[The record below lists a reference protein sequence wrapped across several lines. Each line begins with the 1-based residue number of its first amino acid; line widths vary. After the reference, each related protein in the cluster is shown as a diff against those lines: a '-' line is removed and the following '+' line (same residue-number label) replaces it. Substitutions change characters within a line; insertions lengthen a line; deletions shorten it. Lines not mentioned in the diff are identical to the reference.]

1 MHHKQE
7 ASISFFSICLD
18 NTQAWSNSSGHGLE
32 CFTGSRGIFWIQG
45 PWVAPVLKRLQ
56 GYFLDPGPLGGFS
69 SQEAPGVFSG
79 SRDFVWLLWPLY
91 GSHGR
96 FHDVALYWTQ
106 RICPLPPCPSPPPPL
121 PNCPSAASAPSLSLH
136 SLFPSS
142 PLIPPS
148 TNLSC
153 AGPRQKCHPTAKVQ
167 KFPDQSRG
175 ELILDQ
181 TQQSDSSTKW
191 KSQQTKFRQN
201 LSSNRKPRHG
211 GAAKK
216 FLSVYQFNLHW
227 HLLIFKN
234 YRKTDDRFFQ
244 KVGTN
249 VTTYK

>member
-1 MHHKQE
+1 MMHHKQE

-56 GYFLDPGPLGGFS
+56 GYFL
-69 SQEAPGVFSG
+69 APGT
-79 SRDFVWLLWPLY
+79 LY

-96 FHDVALYWTQ
+96 FHDVALYWTFTPTQ
-106 RICPLPPCPSPPPPL
+106 RICPSPPPPP

-175 ELILDQ
+175 ELIPDQ
-181 TQQSDSSTKW
+181 TQQLDSSDEVEVAANKVSS
-191 KSQQTKFRQN
+191 KSFQQQKTQTRRSSKSVFVS
-201 LSSNRKPRHG
+201 LS
-211 GAAKK
+211 
-216 FLSVYQFNLHW
+216 
-227 HLLIFKN
+227 I
-234 YRKTDDRFFQ
+234 
-244 KVGTN
+244 
-249 VTTYK
+249 